1 MEQERKTVE
10 LKFEIRDPDSFFVA
24 LSDALECRVVAED
37 TIHRDDGR
45 FLEYYTVSAPGGAT
59 IEFARDFDGVQSA
72 RIVRET
78 DTESLLEVVI
88 DRQNCVMRTLATT
101 HAVIKRTVAESGTG
115 VIVVEV
121 PGHADASEVVDTMF
135 DHHPETALLS
145 KWHRDDADLVA
156 VTGAVGTERYL
167 SGLTAKQRDA
177 VRAAVQSGYLA
188 WPRRSTASDCAAAL
202 GISQPTFSQH
212 LYRGL
217 ELLLLDLFDI
227 AEGERDGIPAG
238 H

>member
-1 MEQERKTVE
+1 MEQERRTVE
-10 LKFEIRDPDSFFVA
+10 LKFEIRDPESFCIAV
-24 LSDALECRVVAED
+24 SDALGCRVVAED
-37 TIHRDDGR
+37 TIHRDDGQ
-45 FLEYYTVSAPGGAT
+45 FLEYYTVSAPAGAA
-59 IEFARDFDGVQSA
+59 IEFAREFDSVESA

-78 DTESLLEVVI
+78 GAESLLEVVI
-88 DRQNCVMRTLATT
+88 DRQNSVMGALATS
-101 HAVIKRTVAESGTG
+101 HAVIKRTVGESGTG
-115 VIVVEV
+115 VTVVEV
-121 PGHADASEVVDTMF
+121 PGHADASAVVDAML
-135 DHHPETALLS
+135 DHHSGTSLRS

-167 SGLTAKQRDA
+167 SALTTKQRDA

-188 WPRRSTASDCAAAL
+188 WPRKSTASDCAAAL

-227 AEGERDGIPAG
+227 SENERGRIPAS